1 MLRKPSM
8 KESLEQR
15 ALTASTLALIA
26 AAACIAMFVPPMV
39 QSTLGSPLRTVAIG
53 LMLAVALLLHWV
65 YLGLGARRMGRSA
78 AAWVG
83 LSVVIFPVGSAAA
96 LILLH
101 GFSDEA
107 RAPAAQHG

>member
-1 MLRKPSM
+1 M

-26 AAACIAMFVPPMV
+26 AVACMAMFLPPLLER
-39 QSTLGSPLRTVAIG
+39 TLTSPLRTVATA
-53 LMLAVALLLHWV
+53 LALVVALLLHWV
-65 YLGLGARRMGRSA
+65 YLAIGARRMGRSA
-78 AAWVG
+78 AGWVG
-83 LSVVIFPVGSAAA
+83 LSVVIFPEGSAAA

-107 RAPAAQHG
+107 RAPAVAQHG